1 MPTYDATAF
10 DPPAPVARVV
20 LRSLTGGGEI
30 RDVAMLLDTG
40 ADVSLVPRDAIARLG
55 LGESATAT
63 YQLVGFDGNVST
75 AQAVRLSLVLCGRVF
90 SGRFLVIDQ
99 PLGIIGRNVLNS
111 LSLVFDGPQLTW
123 RPL

>member
-1 MPTYDATAF
+1 
-10 DPPAPVARVV
+10 
-20 LRSLTGGGEI
+20 
-30 RDVAMLLDTG
+30 MLLDTG